1 MSEPVETRLAV
12 EGLAVGYEQADGS
25 VTKVVDGV
33 SFALRGGRVLGLAGE
48 SGCGKSTAALAAI
61 GYRGPGAR
69 VLSGRS
75 MLGET
80 NLLDLPSSGLRGL
93 WGSRIAYVAQ
103 DAAGS
108 LNPAHRIGAQV
119 AEALQL
125 HTDLSKQE
133 RTDRVLSILDAVG
146 IKNPKAAVRRYPHEF
161 SGGQQQR
168 ISLAAAMISE
178 PDVLILDEP
187 TTGLDVTTQEQISAL
202 IADLVARTGTAGL
215 QISHDLV
222 LLASICQ
229 EMVIMYGGEV
239 VESGAATDVYRDPR
253 HPYSAALIKAVPT
266 VEDPTRV
273 TGIPGLPPS
282 QVIEGACAFADR
294 CEHAIP
300 RCREIHP
307 SLAPPSS
314 DTRRQVRC
322 IRADDLGSLV
332 ESSTP
337 IAGTSPSPEGQ
348 LDAPLLVVSGLEC
361 SYGEGGSAPAVRGVD
376 LEIKPGETLA
386 VVGESGSGKSTLL
399 RAVAGLHPP
408 DSGSIAFDGV
418 DLAPRAVSRPRQLRQ
433 DIQLV
438 FQDPHASLNPR
449 QSIGLILDRP
459 LRLFHPEMNGRD
471 RRARIYALL
480 DDVRLDGSVVDRLPS
495 ELSGGQKQRVAMA
508 RAFAADP
515 RLLLC
520 DEVVSALDVS
530 VQASLLELL
539 EDLIQSS
546 SVAVLFVTHDLAIV
560 RQIADRVCVMQSG
573 RFCESGPTERIFA
586 HAEHPY
592 TQKLLASVPSATAT
606 A

>member
-1 MSEPVETRLAV
+1 MSEHPGTKLAV

-25 VTKVVDGV
+25 VTKVVDDV
-33 SFALRGGRVLGLAGE
+33 SFSLEGGQVLGLAGE

-69 VLSGRS
+69 VLDGRS

-80 NLLDLPSSGLRGL
+80 DLLDLPRPGLRGL

-108 LNPAHRIGAQV
+108 LNPTHRIGAQV
-119 AEALQL
+119 AESLQL
-125 HTDLSKQE
+125 HTDLSKAE
-133 RTDRVLSILDAVG
+133 RSDRMLSILDAVG
-146 IKNPKAAVRRYPHEF
+146 IKSPRAAVRRYPHEF

-202 IADLVARTGTAGL
+202 IADLVSRTGTAGL

-222 LLASICQ
+222 LLAATCQ

-239 VESGAATDVYRDPR
+239 VESGTAVDVYRHPR
-253 HPYSAALIKAVPT
+253 HPYSAALINAVPT

-282 QVIEGACAFADR
+282 QVMEGACAFADR
-294 CEHAIP
+294 CEHVVP
-300 RCREIHP
+300 RCREIAP
-307 SLAPPSS
+307 ALAAAADEPQ
-314 DTRRQVRC
+314 RQVRC
-322 IRADDLGSLV
+322 IRADELGPLV
-332 ESSTP
+332 ERETALAAASVE
-337 IAGTSPSPEGQ
+337 AGGQ
-348 LDAPLLVVSGLEC
+348 HDDALLVVSGLEC
-361 SYGEGGSAPAVRGVD
+361 SYGEGGSAPAVRGVG

-408 DSGSIAFDGV
+408 DSGSITFDDTELV
-418 DLAPRAVSRPRQLRQ
+418 ARAVARTRQIRK

-459 LRLFHPEMNGRD
+459 LKLFHPELSGRD
-471 RRARIYALL
+471 RRARIYELL
-480 DDVRLDGSVVDRLPS
+480 DDVRLDGGVVDRLPS

-539 EDLIQSS
+539 EDLTERS

-573 RFCESGPTERIFA
+573 RFCESGPTERIFT
-586 HAEHPY
+586 EPVDPY
-592 TQKLLASVPSATAT
+592 TRKLLASVPSAA
-606 A
+606 AAA